1 MGIFLCFGSFLN
13 TWKELFYAFFTIFDD
28 IIEPPNDKKVLIFLH
43 QQLKNILK
51 LTKKGKKGKIFII
64 AGDFYPFE
72 QFKLLKNPNF
82 KEALIPPNLKN
93 DEFSK
98 KNI

>member
-1 MGIFLCFGSFLN
+1 MG
-13 TWKELFYAFFTIFDD
+13 
-28 IIEPPNDKKVLIFLH
+28 
-43 QQLKNILK
+43 KN
-51 LTKKGKKGKIFII
+51 GKIFIL

-93 DEFSK
+93 YLFSK
-98 KNI
+98 KIYKKLVIFFNKNILNF

>member
-1 MGIFLCFGSFLN
+1 MES
-13 TWKELFYAFFTIFDD
+13 
-28 IIEPPNDKKVLIFLH
+28 LIFVH

-64 AGDFYPFE
+64 TGDFYPFE

-98 KNI
+98 KIYKKLVIFFNKNILNF

>member
-1 MGIFLCFGSFLN
+1 M
-13 TWKELFYAFFTIFDD
+13 FYAFLTIFDD
-28 IIEPPNDKKVLIFLH
+28 IIEPPNIKKSLIFLH

-51 LTKKGKKGKIFII
+51 LTKMGKNGKIFIL

-82 KEALIPPNLKN
+82 EAGLTAPNLKN
-93 DEFSK
+93 DKFSK
-98 KNI
+98 KKLKNW